1 VESVENAAGS
11 PAIPDPAC
19 VLALIPARAGSKSIP
34 RKNLRPIA
42 GKPLLAHTINHAL
55 GASRIGRVIVT
66 TDSEEIASV
75 ARSYGAE
82 APFLRPTDISGDFS
96 LDVEFHRHALEW
108 LRKEESYVPSFVVHL
123 RPTHPVRRCDTIDR
137 AIALF
142 AATPE
147 ADALRSVTLSD
158 ISPFKMWTIDNNGY
172 LFQVASASD
181 LREPYN
187 QPRQLLPLAYRQDGY
202 IDITRPSVVMEKN
215 STTGDRILPF
225 VIDEVCIDI
234 DYEDEIA
241 EAERLLSGANTHGI
255 RQARP
260 RSPRHPS

>member
-1 VESVENAAGS
+1 VENIKSTAGS
-11 PAIPDPAC
+11 AAIPDPSC

-34 RKNLRPIA
+34 LKNLLPIA
-42 GKPLLAHTINHAL
+42 GKPLLAHTIDHAL

-66 TDSEEIASV
+66 TDSEEIADV

-82 APFLRPTDISGDFS
+82 APFLRPTNISGDFS

-108 LRKEESYVPSFVVHL
+108 LRKEELYVPSFVVNL

-147 ADALRSVTLSD
+147 ADALRSVRLSEM
-158 ISPFKMWTIDNNGY
+158 SPFKMWTIDKNGY
-172 LFQVASASD
+172 LSQVASAND

-187 QPRQLLPLAYRQDGY
+187 QPRQLLPLAYWQDGY

-215 STTGDRILPF
+215 STMGDRILPF
-225 VIDEVCIDI
+225 VIDEVSIDI
-234 DYEDEIA
+234 DYEEEIE
-241 EAERLLSGANTHGI
+241 EAERLLSGTDPHDI
-255 RQARP
+255 KQARP
-260 RSPRHPS
+260 RSSRHPS